1 MAGLR
6 ISQALAH
13 HQSTFWRTFFAGML
27 FFSFEEGASLKA
39 QPEGIPPEPPTTK
52 GAAATLGERPNRKS
66 VDPLVDIIRSLTA
79 DQKNQ
84 LMENIKAWQQISP
97 DLKQALRNR
106 DSLLRKKFKDEV
118 DAALGDTPLSAEQ
131 RTAFEERYRDE
142 RRKIDLGLRAEL
154 ESRRKAA
161 LDEVVQR
168 LKKTLTAPTGTEP
181 TPTPAP

>member
-6 ISQALAH
+6 ISQALARH
-13 HQSTFWRTFFAGML
+13 RPRFWGTFFAGML
-27 FFSFEEGASLKA
+27 FLSCQDAATLRA
-39 QPEGIPPEPPTTK
+39 QPEGTPPEPPPAK
-52 GAAATLGERPNRKS
+52 GAAATPGERPNRKS
-66 VDPLVDIIRSLTA
+66 LDPLVEIIRSLTT

-97 DLKQALRNR
+97 DLKQSLRNR

-118 DAALGDTPLSAEQ
+118 DAALGDTPISAEQ

-142 RRKIDLGLRAEL
+142 RKKIDLGLRAEL
-154 ESRRKAA
+154 ESRRKVA

-168 LKKTLTAPTGTEP
+168 LKKTITAPAGTEP
-181 TPTPAP
+181 TPTPAR

>member
-6 ISQALAH
+6 IRQALPHRPALY
-13 HQSTFWRTFFAGML
+13 AAML
-27 FFSFEEGASLKA
+27 FLTCQEAASLKA
-39 QPEGIPPEPPTTK
+39 QTQSPPAEPPPAK
-52 GAAATLGERPNRKS
+52 GAAATPGEHPNRKA
-66 VDPLVDIIRSLTA
+66 VDPLVEIIRSLTA

-118 DAALGDTPLSAEQ
+118 DAALVDTPVSPEQ
-131 RTAFEERYRDE
+131 RSAFEERYREE
-142 RRKIDLGLRAEL
+142 RKKVDSGLRAEL
-154 ESRRKAA
+154 DGRRKAA

-168 LKKTLTAPTGTEP
+168 LKKTLAAPAAPGVS
-181 TPTPAP
+181 PAPVPAP

>member
-6 ISQALAH
+6 IRRTLTQHSP
-13 HQSTFWRTFFAGML
+13 TFWRTFCAGIL
-27 FFSFEEGASLKA
+27 FLSVQERASLKG
-39 QPEGIPPEPPTTK
+39 QTGGTSTEPSAAK
-52 GAAATLGERPNRKS
+52 VAATTPGERPNRKQ

-79 DQKNQ
+79 DQKTQ

-106 DSLLRKKFKDEV
+106 DTLLRKKFKDEV
-118 DAALGDTPLSAEQ
+118 DAALGDTPISAEQ
-131 RTAFEERYRDE
+131 RAAFEERYRDE
-142 RRKIDLGLRAEL
+142 RKKVDLALRAEL

-168 LKKTLTAPTGTEP
+168 LKKTLTAPTGAE
-181 TPTPAP
+181 PAPAPAP